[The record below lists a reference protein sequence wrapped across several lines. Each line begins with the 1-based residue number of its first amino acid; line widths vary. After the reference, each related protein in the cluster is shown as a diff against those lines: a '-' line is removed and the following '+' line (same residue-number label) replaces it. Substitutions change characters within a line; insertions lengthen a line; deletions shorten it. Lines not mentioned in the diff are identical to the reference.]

1 MLYAIK
7 TVEEHIEPIAANMRL
22 DDVREIWAAG
32 KRTPVSALKMSMAL
46 GKHNTIMLSDK
57 PVGMF
62 GVTPLSVIGRHGSPW
77 LLGTDELA
85 NHSRSFLKGCI
96 KHFPEV
102 TKGFDFLENYVD
114 ARNSVSIMW
123 LKWLGFVI
131 MEPEPYG
138 PFKLPFHRFYMEK

>member
-1 MLYAIK
+1 MLYAIN
-7 TVEEHIEPIAANMRL
+7 TLPEHIEPIAANMRL

-32 KRTPVSALKMSMAL
+32 QRTPLVSLKMSVAL
-46 GKHNTIMLSDK
+46 GRHKTIMLADK

-62 GVTPLSVIGRHGSPW
+62 GVTPLSCIGRHGSPW

-85 NHSRSFLKGCI
+85 RHSRSFLKGCLR
-96 KHFPEV
+96 HFPEV
-102 TKGFDFLENYVD
+102 TNGFEFLENYVD
-114 ARNSVSIMW
+114 ARNTVSIRW

>member
-1 MLYAIK
+1 M
-7 TVEEHIEPIAANMRL
+7 ANI
-22 DDVREIWAAG
+22 VY
-32 KRTPVSALKMSMAL
+32 
-46 GKHNTIMLSDK
+46 MLSDK

-114 ARNSVSIMW
+114 ARNEVSIRW